1 MRRGHSDQQQHKADG
16 AAEQCETEVGCAD
29 NCFNRRK
36 PEKLLWNFPQNRGRN
51 SLAVAKVQEKKILV
65 RKCISSFMENKPQ
78 LDLVV
83 ADNVFAFLAML
94 QKVPGGAGTR
104 SFEDVSPTP
113 KVQGHASADL
123 SSVHEECRSNIQ
135 TLEEGDAD
143 TPMETDSKMGHS
155 VETALSCTTSEGD
168 PNHSLDCSLDS
179 QTVEIA
185 SKILHDP
192 SNQIN
197 AVCSHLKSIASRGPN
212 SVSQMQKSDSQQRG
226 RWCRTIL
233 SSLAGAV
240 GLKMLSPRTHW
251 PLLEFVIFP
260 WLRLPL
266 EKESRERAPI
276 LRGRRWWH
284 LPAKVAMAFS
294 SQFCG
299 PLSNPLAAA
308 HVLLLIL
315 ELRGKQQERLAAEN
329 QLQGA
334 FCKTCLLKLD
344 QVMHQFALSKGG
356 DKKVQPGWQQ
366 KHASAAHHAG
376 GSQGLRC
383 DTCFE
388 KAYEEALQSDQDL
401 PWDWTE
407 EIAQLIACSQ
417 NAGTTGCRTTVV
429 PAGEDISPSTVSF
442 NEALDSPGNML
453 SCSSS
458 SSSLSIEDPSNKGHF
473 WSSSCGSLSTED
485 PSENA
490 ISCTSSCGSFSTE
503 DSPQGVEP
511 ASFENKEN
519 ALGNQLLL
527 ESMLPE
533 KSDMGVN
540 SPPCTTDSDDE
551 SFFEA
556 STMSLPDLEFSEE
569 RLLEAGTHHEIEL
582 NQLCSSRTADLDD
595 CQDLSI
601 STLLAG
607 GDEYTDILKTMQ
619 IFSEQEAVRAVSE
632 SDTSLQDQIL
642 PCAEATLGE
651 DACCSG
657 TGDLSPPVLLLSDS
671 KAVLQSEN
679 GVFCPHADHPTCIS
693 LRERRHTHGDQK
705 YFTMQEL
712 ITAPWSE
719 LVFWHG
725 HCQQGNPTLCVLL
738 GKAIQKL
745 PAPELS
751 NLVPIIVSHMEY
763 AELNFFKGP
772 SKQVNIVLDLWGLGL
787 MRIPP
792 MDILQRVGTFLN
804 RDYAGRGGSV
814 FVINAPMMLSLVMG
828 GIKRVILCPAYNKG
842 AMIDKGFIE
851 SKERIF
857 LLGRQFKPV
866 LEKHFDFTMLP
877 SVFGGQCSCRILQFA
892 DTNSLG

>member
-1 MRRGHSDQQQHKADG
+1 VVAMRRGHSDQQQHKADG
-16 AAEQCETEVGCAD
+16 AAEQCETEVGGCAD

-94 QKVPGGAGTR
+94 QKVPGGVGTR

-113 KVQGHASADL
+113 KVPGHASADL

-135 TLEEGDAD
+135 TLEEGDGD

-212 SVSQMQKSDSQQRG
+212 SVSQIQKSDSQQRG

-240 GLKMLSPRTHW
+240 GLKMLSPKTHW

-344 QVMHQFALSKGG
+344 QGMHQFALSKGG

-383 DTCFE
+383 NTCFE
-388 KAYEEALQSDQDL
+388 KAYEEALQSEQDL

-473 WSSSCGSLSTED
+473 WSSSCASLSTED

-511 ASFENKEN
+511 ASFENKESKAPYKVAATCDGDAASVGLYACEETGVSMEPKGADPDFDDN
-519 ALGNQLLL
+519 VNSVTTFDHHSPVSHGQDDGDVNMCILKGNLQTCVMPCHHEEAVAGSNKADVAEDSHRLHHFGLDPFFGDKDGRASTTSAVGSCHHALFCAQEKGFQVGEDSDALGNQLLL

-595 CQDLSI
+595 CATDYCHKI
-601 STLLAG
+601 STWN
-607 GDEYTDILKTMQ
+607 T
-619 IFSEQEAVRAVSE
+619 
-632 SDTSLQDQIL
+632 DTSSHDDIGCDKTISAANVQTENLSSKFSQD
-642 PCAEATLGE
+642 
-651 DACCSG
+651 
-657 TGDLSPPVLLLSDS
+657 
-671 KAVLQSEN
+671 
-679 GVFCPHADHPTCIS
+679 
-693 LRERRHTHGDQK
+693 
-705 YFTMQEL
+705 
-712 ITAPWSE
+712 
-719 LVFWHG
+719 
-725 HCQQGNPTLCVLL
+725 
-738 GKAIQKL
+738 
-745 PAPELS
+745 S
-751 NLVPIIVSHMEY
+751 N
-763 AELNFFKGP
+763 N
-772 SKQVNIVLDLWGLGL
+772 W
-787 MRIPP
+787 
-792 MDILQRVGTFLN
+792 
-804 RDYAGRGGSV
+804 
-814 FVINAPMMLSLVMG
+814 
-828 GIKRVILCPAYNKG
+828 
-842 AMIDKGFIE
+842 
-851 SKERIF
+851 
-857 LLGRQFKPV
+857 
-866 LEKHFDFTMLP
+866 
-877 SVFGGQCSCRILQFA
+877 
-892 DTNSLG
+892 